1 MINELSPKQLEIFT
15 TAYDDIH
22 YDIIADGAV
31 RSGKTLCCSVAFVMW
46 AMDTFENSNFAIC
59 GKTVG
64 SAIKNIVLP
73 LLNITDLRK
82 VYTLDFKRSY
92 NCLIVKYG
100 KKTNYFYV
108 YGGTDERSQDL
119 IQGITLC
126 GFLLDE
132 AALMPQSFIN
142 QAIARTLSVP
152 NAKRFYNCNPE
163 SPDHF
168 IYTDFILKAEEKNIK
183 HIHFLMEDNPSLT
196 KSQIEKAKSMY
207 SGVFHQRFILGMW
220 VRAEGLVYTKFA
232 NNTNDYLLE
241 EDFNYSN
248 IITANIGVDFGGN
261 GSATTF
267 VCTGFTKRFECAIIL
282 EAERHEEE
290 LTPDELE
297 KLYVDFAQRCIDTYG
312 KAMPTYADSAEQ
324 ILIRGLRNAGRLN
337 SVRSNI
343 LNARKMA
350 ILDRIQLVNKL
361 ISLGR
366 FKVNKR
372 CTTVIKALQT
382 AVWNEKV
389 NDERLDDGSTD
400 IDTLDAMEYSIEPYF
415 RELTDY
421 VAR

>member
-15 TAYDDIH
+15 TAYDDVH
-22 YDIIADGAV
+22 FDIIADGAV

-46 AMDTFENSNFAIC
+46 AMDTFENCNFAIC

-92 NCLIVKYG
+92 NCLIVRYG
-100 KKTNYFYV
+100 KKTNFFYV

-168 IYTDFILKAEEKNIK
+168 IYTDFILKAEEKKIK

-196 KSQIEKAKSMY
+196 KDMIDKAKNMY

-241 EDFNYSN
+241 NDFNYSN
-248 IITANIGVDFGGN
+248 LITANIGVDFGGN

-267 VCTGFTKRFECAIIL
+267 VCTGFTKRFESVIIL

-290 LTPDELE
+290 LSPDELE

-337 SVRSNI
+337 GIRSNI
-343 LNARKMA
+343 LNAKKMA

-421 VAR
+421 IAR

>member
-1 MINELSPKQLEIFT
+1 MIKEFSPKQLEIFT
-15 TAYDDIH
+15 TAYDNVH
-22 YDIIADGAV
+22 FDIIADGAV

-46 AMDTFENSNFAIC
+46 AMDTFDNCNFAIC

-73 LLNITDLRK
+73 LLNIVDLRM
-82 VYTLDFKRSY
+82 VYNMTFKRSY
-92 NCLIVKYG
+92 NCIVIKYG
-100 KKTNYFYV
+100 KKTNFFYI
-108 YGGTDERSQDL
+108 YGGTDESSQDL

-168 IYTDFILKAEEKNIK
+168 IYTDFILKAEEKKIK
-183 HIHFLMEDNPSLT
+183 HIHFLMEDNPILT
-196 KSQIEKAKSMY
+196 KDMIDKAKNMY

-241 EDFNYSN
+241 DDFNYSN
-248 IITANIGVDFGGN
+248 LITANIGVDFGGN

-267 VCTGFTKRFECAIIL
+267 VCTGFTKRFESVIIL

-290 LTPDELE
+290 LSPDELE
-297 KLYVDFAQRCIDTYG
+297 KLYVDFSQRCINTYG
-312 KAMPTYADSAEQ
+312 KAMVTYADSAEQ
-324 ILIRGLRNAGRLN
+324 ILIRGLRNASRLN

-343 LNARKMA
+343 LNAKKMP